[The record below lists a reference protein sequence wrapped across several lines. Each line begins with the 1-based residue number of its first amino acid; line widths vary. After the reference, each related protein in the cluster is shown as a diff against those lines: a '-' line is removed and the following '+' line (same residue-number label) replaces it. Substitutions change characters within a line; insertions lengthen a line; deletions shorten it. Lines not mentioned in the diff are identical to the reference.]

1 MKNKLL
7 KTIRLFLL
15 ITLLGMLAGCDELR
29 TKIVDLIQPE
39 TPQQT
44 LVVVDDLIANGKTKL
59 AISKAEKLAET
70 SGPMQ
75 GHFSW
80 SLARAYALE
89 GDLDKSLKNLRTAID
104 KLNLTPA
111 DVLHEKAFESVQT
124 NIRFMETITNI
135 KGTQQSS
142 SPPSTQGGVQSDAN
156 QTSIKMD
163 GSGTEVRAG
172 NIILKLPN

>member
-1 MKNKLL
+1 MLL

-15 ITLLGMLAGCDELR
+15 ISLFGIFAGCDELR
-29 TKIVDLIQPE
+29 SKIVDVIQPQ

-44 LVVVDDLIANGKTKL
+44 LIAVDDLIVNGNTKL
-59 AISKAEKLAET
+59 AITKAEKIVET

-75 GHFSW
+75 GQFSW

-89 GDLDKSLKNLRTAID
+89 GDLDKALKNLRTAIE

-111 DVLHEKAFESVQT
+111 DVLHEKAFESIQT
-124 NIRFMETITNI
+124 NIRFMETITNVS
-135 KGTQQSS
+135 GTQQSS
-142 SPPSTQGGVQSDAN
+142 SSSVNQVRNQTDAN

-163 GSGTEVRAG
+163 SSGTEVRAG
-172 NIILKLPN
+172 NIVLKLPN

>member
-1 MKNKLL
+1 MKNLLL
-7 KTIRLFLL
+7 KTIRFSLL
-15 ITLLGMLAGCDELR
+15 ITLLGMIAGCDELR
-29 TKIVDLIQPE
+29 TKIVDVIQPE

-44 LVVVDDLIANGKTKL
+44 LVAVNDLIANGKTKL

-75 GHFSW
+75 GQFSW
-80 SLARAYALE
+80 SLARAYALD
-89 GDLDKSLKNLRTAID
+89 GDLDKALKNLRTAIE

-111 DVLHEKAFESVQT
+111 DVLHEKAFESIQT

-135 KGTQQSS
+135 AETQKSS
-142 SPPSTQGGVQSDAN
+142 SPSSKQVGIQSDAN

-172 NIILKLPN
+172 NITLKLPN